1 MKGPMRP
8 VFLFLVFSFVGT
20 CAPAVAQSA
29 PVTKAAPATNATDA
43 AAQKAKSLVQQS
55 IQALGGAAY
64 LSIRDVKQV
73 GRGYGFDRTGASRGV
88 GLPFTRS
95 YTYFDRERYDFF
107 RDGDWVIIH
116 TGNKGY
122 ETTYHGTREQ
132 DAEEIADYLLRKE
145 FTLEKVLKQWA
156 ADPKTAFFYEGETIA
171 ETKRVHQITL
181 MNASNQGVTLYLD
194 LKTLLPVKKTFTWR
208 NTEMRE
214 MWEEADMYDNYRLV
228 DGVQTPFLL
237 TSTRNGKMYSQRFL
251 NAVSYNNRFPDSLF
265 TPPPLSFGSKKK

>member
-1 MKGPMRP
+1 MRL
-8 VFLFLVFSFVGT
+8 LFLILVISGV
-20 CAPAVAQSA
+20 ALAQSA
-29 PVTKAAPATNATDA
+29 PVTKTAPVVTNPADVG
-43 AAQKAKSLVQQS
+43 AQKAKQLVQQS
-55 IQALGGAAY
+55 IQVLGGKAY
-64 LSIRDVKQV
+64 LNIKDVKQE

-95 YTYFDRERYDFF
+95 YAYFDRERFDFF

-116 TGNKGY
+116 TGEKGY

-132 DAEEIADYLLRKE
+132 NAEEIADYLRRKQ
-145 FTLEKVLKQWA
+145 FTLEKVLKEWA

-181 MNASNQGVTLYLD
+181 MNAANQGVTLYLD

-208 NTEMRE
+208 NVEMRE
-214 MWEEADMYDNYRLV
+214 MWEESDMYDNYRLV

-237 TSTRNGKMYSQRFL
+237 TSTRNGKMFGQRFL
-251 NAVSYNNRFPDSLF
+251 KTVSYNNGFSDALF
-265 TPPPLSFGSKKK
+265 TPPPVNFGAKKK